1 MNYDEM
7 EKDRKVLPLDKKE
20 RLQKVLNDTLIL
32 HRNIR
37 RAFDALNEII
47 QLGKP
52 GQLVVLSG
60 PTNVGKTRLVKAMD
74 QMLVAEARA
83 KGFPLWGSTYC
94 RLPSPVRARF
104 DQGETYRRT
113 LCSLEEPLID
123 RKVEYPNVR
132 EGALPRRSMPHSRK
146 APTHAALWQALMNR
160 IQAGH
165 LAVFFDE
172 AGELPQS
179 LKVTTLRE
187 AINVFKQ
194 IADIGGSCVVLVS
207 GPEIGPILW
216 DSGQLAARI
225 KLVGLDPYDVC
236 DARDVTVFCNAL
248 ARVEQELGEDFIAP
262 GTLNKINARAMMG
275 KVRGTFGIAL
285 DILVYAVHS
294 SLMGGTAPLNWER
307 LAFAIE
313 RRMEQ
318 IGSQVDREQALWE
331 AIKDERLR
339 GKYWGA
345 QAAAGYLG
353 EGLILP
359 TTVPMRGAEH
369 GKASSDK
376 RHSPSSAE
384 SSPTNGRASKRGMH
398 PAAPKHVALGDY
410 SEETVKGRGLDED

>member
-7 EKDRKVLPLDKKE
+7 VKDRKVLPLEKRE
-20 RLQKVLNDTLIL
+20 RLQKVLNDTLVM
-32 HRNIR
+32 HRNIG
-37 RAFDALNEII
+37 RAFDELNEII

-83 KGFPLWGSTYC
+83 KGLPLWGSTYC

-104 DQGETYRRT
+104 DHGETYRRT

-123 RKVEYPNVR
+123 RKVEYPNVCD
-132 EGALPRRSMPHSRK
+132 GALPRRAMPHFRRP
-146 APTHAALWQALMNR
+146 PTHAALWQALMNR
-160 IQAGH
+160 IRAGH

-187 AINVFKQ
+187 TVNVFKQ
-194 IADIGGSCVVLVS
+194 MADVGGACVVLVS

-216 DSGQLAARI
+216 ESGQLAARI
-225 KLVGLDPYDVC
+225 KLVGLDPYEAC
-236 DARDVTVFCNAL
+236 AAGDVTVFCNAL
-248 ARVEQELGEDFIAP
+248 AKVEQALGEDFIVP
-262 GTLNKINARAMMG
+262 GTLNKANVRTMMG

-294 SLMGGTAPLNWER
+294 SLMAGTAPLRWER

-318 IGSQVDREQALWE
+318 IGSQVDREQAFWA

-339 GKYWGA
+339 GKYWGVRT
-345 QAAAGYLG
+345 AAGYLG
-353 EGLILP
+353 TGLILP
-359 TTVPMRGAEH
+359 TAVPQCDIET
-369 GKASSDK
+369 GKASGD
-376 RHSPSSAE
+376 RGPSA
-384 SSPTNGRASKRGMH
+384 SSGKSRQTNGHAPRRGMH
-398 PAAPKHVALGDY
+398 QARPKRVPLDEY
-410 SEETVKGRGLDED
+410 SEETVKEGA

>member
-7 EKDRKVLPLDKKE
+7 VKDRKILPLDKKE
-20 RLQKVLNDTLIL
+20 RLQKVLSDTLIL

-37 RAFDALNEII
+37 RAFDELNEII

-60 PTNVGKTRLVKAMD
+60 PTNVGKTRLVKSMD

-83 KGFPLWGSTYC
+83 KGLPLWGSTYC

-104 DQGETYRRT
+104 DHGETYRRT
-113 LCSLEEPLID
+113 LCALEEPLID

-132 EGALPRRSMPHSRK
+132 DGALPRHAMPHSRRP
-146 APTHAALWQALMNR
+146 PTHAALWQALMNR

-172 AGELPQS
+172 AGELTQS

-187 AINVFKQ
+187 AVNVFKQ
-194 IADIGGSCVVLVS
+194 VADIGGACVVLVS

-216 DSGQLAARI
+216 ESGQLAARI
-225 KLVGLDPYDVC
+225 KLVGLDPYD
-236 DARDVTVFCNAL
+236 ARVASDVTVFCNAL
-248 ARVEQELGEDFIAP
+248 AKVEKALGEDFIVP
-262 GTLNKINARAMMG
+262 GTLNKLNGWAMMG

-294 SLMGGTAPLNWER
+294 SLMTGTAPLKWER
-307 LAFAIE
+307 LAYAIE

-318 IGSQVDREQALWE
+318 IGSQVDREQELWE

-339 GKYWGA
+339 CQYWGV

-353 EGLILP
+353 TGLILP
-359 TTVPMRGAEH
+359 TTAPMRGIER
-369 GKASSDK
+369 GKALSEKGRSAPSGKSSL
-376 RHSPSSAE
+376 
-384 SSPTNGRASKRGMH
+384 TNKHTPLKRGMH
-398 PAAPKHVALGDY
+398 PATPKRVALGEY
-410 SEETVKGRGLDED
+410 SEDVTKDGA